1 MSVSVEIFR
10 VPELSEKE
18 VPVMGLWDSDIP
30 FLDDDFLQESLDLN
44 AYVSGNINTT
54 FYAKVKEN
62 GSGSKY
68 HSGDVLVVD
77 RSWPLQN
84 NKFAVCYIGNDFV
97 VKMIKSRVGGLCL
110 ESLNGSEDPIILTEE
125 NRFLVWGMVT
135 YVIRKMW

>member
-10 VPELSEKE
+10 VPEPSEKD
-18 VPVMGLWDSDIP
+18 VPVIGLWDSDIP

-44 AYVSGNINTT
+44 ALVSGNLSTT

-62 GSGSKY
+62 CSGSKY
-68 HSGDVLVVD
+68 HRGDVLVVD

-84 NKFAVCYIGNDFV
+84 NKYAICYIGNDFV
-97 VKMIKSRVGGLCL
+97 VKIIKRRAEGLCL
-110 ESLNGSEDPIILTEE
+110 ESLNGVENPIILTEE

-135 YVIRKMW
+135 YEIRKIW